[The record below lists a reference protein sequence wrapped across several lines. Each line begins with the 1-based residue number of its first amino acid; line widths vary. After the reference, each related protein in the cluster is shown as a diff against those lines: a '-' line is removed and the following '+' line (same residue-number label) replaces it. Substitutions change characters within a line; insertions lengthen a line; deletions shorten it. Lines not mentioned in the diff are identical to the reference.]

1 MANNTFLNKGF
12 SLMEVTVG
20 LAVIG
25 VILLIAVPSFSI
37 RVKNAKYQ
45 ATVKEMSTIALAAID
60 YYLST
65 APINTWPTSVDQ
77 IQQPYIAQPVTS
89 NPFGN
94 GYQLSTVG
102 ELVTVSSLVPQG
114 LAQYSNVGTMLSVTP
129 SGGQDLVSISQ
140 RIPNE
145 ITGRLSY
152 EKKYT
157 YHQ

>member
-1 MANNTFLNKGF
+1 
-12 SLMEVTVG
+12 MEVTVG
-20 LAVIG
+20 LAVIA
-25 VILLIAVPSFSI
+25 VVLSIILPGFMT
-37 RVKNAKYQ
+37 RFQMAKYQ
-45 ATVKEMSTIALAAID
+45 ATIGEMSTIAKAATD
-60 YYLST
+60 FYNST
-65 APINTWPTSVDQ
+65 GAWPTTVGQ
-77 IQQPYIAQPVTS
+77 ISQPYITQSVTS

-94 GYQLSTVG
+94 DYQLSTVG

-114 LAQYSNVGTMLSVTP
+114 LGQNSNVGTMLTVTP

-140 RIPNE
+140 RMPNE